1 MSIVKSFIEDSL
13 TYTSYSA
20 DIIEVRE
27 PTIEQLCELKGLCE
41 LEIMRLVLKEE

>member
-1 MSIVKSFIEDSL
+1 MSIVKSFIEDNL
-13 TYTSYSA
+13 TYSFDNYS
-20 DIIEVRE
+20 IEVRE